1 MNKKKALPRKSYSV
15 ERTLKDLIDEI
26 GYEGIE
32 IATGKKKS
40 SIQNISN
47 PTYKERQLSHQDA
60 MDLDVYCR
68 KMGLGTPFLTAY
80 ETLVKKY
87 TADKKDHDSTEEI
100 ITNLLKIGESIGDV
114 MEETRKALKDDK
126 VDDVEKEKIATQ
138 NEFLK
143 KIGILERANIISK
156 KMTFKEKANMFYRL
170 KRLLGRNEMRLIC
183 GSFGEISGLQKYP
196 IRFSWNQTRITQ
208 GQITS

>member
-114 MEETRKALKDDK
+114 MEETRKALNDDK
-126 VDDVEKEKIATQ
+126 VDEAEKEKIAPVSYTH
-138 NEFLK
+138 L
-143 KIGILERANIISK
+143 RAH
-156 KMTFKEKANMFYRL
+156 E
-170 KRLLGRNEMRLIC
+170 
-183 GSFGEISGLQKYP
+183 
-196 IRFSWNQTRITQ
+196 TREDLV
-208 GQITS
+208 